1 MVMRHPKR
9 RYFMQVLAMGCSLP
23 VSQWVNSASVIY
35 PPVRPRVLVFP
46 RDYGAHPEFRTEW
59 WYLTGWLGS
68 GKNAIGFQITFFRS
82 RTQHSPDNPSR
93 FAPTQLLFAHA
104 ALAIP
109 AEGKLRH
116 ADVAGRV
123 GTAGA
128 TFSTA
133 DTKLRLSNWT
143 MERTGKNHYQF
154 SIPADTFTILLEANS
169 SQAPVLRG
177 DQGFSTKG
185 PSPELASYYYSYP
198 QMNITAQIEIKDKSS
213 KAKQSSLMK
222 YSGVGWLDH
231 EWSSS
236 LLMPGAVGWDWIGI
250 NLLNGESI
258 MAFRIRDQAGKTL
271 FSEWDR
277 RDQKGQTLERH
288 SNAVWQTLHR
298 WSSPRSLAN
307 YPIGFLIQVG
317 NQEFRLQT
325 LMLDQEVDA
334 RASTGGFYYEGA
346 VEMSQNQVVIG
357 RGYLELTGYSQAVK
371 L

>member
-1 MVMRHPKR
+1 MHFPKR
-9 RYFMQVLAMGCSLP
+9 RYFMQALAMSCALP
-23 VSQWVNSASVIY
+23 VSQWANSSSVIY
-35 PPVRPRVLVFP
+35 PPVRPRKLAFP
-46 RDYGAHPEFRTEW
+46 RDHGAHPEFRTEW

-68 GKNAIGFQITFFRS
+68 GENAMGFQITFFRS

-109 AEGKLRH
+109 AEGQLRH

-128 TFSTA
+128 VFDTA
-133 DTKLRLSNWT
+133 DTKLRLANWT
-143 MERTGKNHYQF
+143 MARTENDRYQF
-154 SIPADTFTILLEANS
+154 DIPADTFTIRLEAIPL
-169 SQAPVLRG
+169 QTPVLRG
-177 DQGFSTKG
+177 NQGFSSKG
-185 PSPELASYYYSYP
+185 PSPELASYYYSRP
-198 QMNITAQIEIKDKSS
+198 QLNVTAQIEIKDKLS
-213 KAKQSSLMK
+213 KGKQSSLLK
-222 YSGVGWLDH
+222 RSGIAWFDH

-258 MAFRIRDQAGKTL
+258 MAFRIRDQSGKAL

-277 RDQKGQTLERH
+277 RDQTGRILERH
-288 SNAVWQTLHR
+288 SNAIWESVGQ
-298 WSSPRSLAN
+298 WSSARSLAN
-307 YPIGFLIQVG
+307 YPSGFLIRVG

-325 LMLDQEVDA
+325 LMQDQEVDA

-346 VEMSQNQVVIG
+346 IEMSQNQVVIG
-357 RGYLELTGYSQAVK
+357 RGYLELTGYSQAVR